1 MSTKDSGAVAASK
14 QICSLGYGSVS
25 VASDADVLLRR
36 LVEIHGIDSTRHYWW
51 ESLATS
57 RFVRY
62 STSGNDWREQIAVF
76 LADMGDPVFLAIT
89 DDEPPPWRVLRIE
102 HGSEVA
108 TLLSEMRFFEYFV
121 FSQDCARVFFD
132 THDNVLISSP

>member
-1 MSTKDSGAVAASK
+1 LET
-14 QICSLGYGSVS
+14 
-25 VASDADVLLRR
+25 
-36 LVEIHGIDSTRHYWW
+36 T
-51 ESLATS
+51 

-62 STSGNDWREQIAVF
+62 STSGNGWREQIAVF

-89 DDEPPPWRVLRIE
+89 DDEPPPWPVLRIE

-108 TLLSEMRFFEYFV
+108 TLLSEMHFFEYFV

>member
-14 QICSLGYGSVS
+14 QICSPGYGSVS

-51 ESLATS
+51 ESLETS

-62 STSGNDWREQIAVF
+62 STSGNGWRE
-76 LADMGDPVFLAIT
+76 
-89 DDEPPPWRVLRIE
+89 
-102 HGSEVA
+102 
-108 TLLSEMRFFEYFV
+108 
-121 FSQDCARVFFD
+121 
-132 THDNVLISSP
+132 